1 MMVPHH
7 EGATAMA
14 RVAETRGQHA
24 EIKELAAAIV
34 RDRQREIAQLRRC
47 RQAWY
52 G

>member
-1 MMVPHH
+1 
-7 EGATAMA
+7 MA